1 MKPKRSEKV
10 KMWPQGLKRGPG
22 AFQEGVPPRSVTP
35 GFGKKV
41 IFWAPLGEPELFRG
55 TQKSNFG
62 VQGSK
67 NTAKIQTIFHDVFE
81 VAHKSGKVDK
91 TM

>member
-1 MKPKRSEKV
+1 MI
-10 KMWPQGLKRGPG
+10 L
-22 AFQEGVPPRSVTP
+22 TP
-35 GFGKKV
+35 GFQKKV
-41 IFWAPLGEPELFRG
+41 IFWPPSGEPQLFRG
-55 TQKSNFG
+55 AQKSNFG

-67 NTAKIQTIFHDVFE
+67 NTAKIETFFHDVFE

>member
-1 MKPKRSEKV
+1 MKKLLR
-10 KMWPQGLKRGPG
+10 GLKRGPG
-22 AFQEGVPPRSVTP
+22 AFQEGVPSMMITP

-41 IFWAPLGEPELFRG
+41 IFWPSSGEPQLFRG
-55 TQKSNFG
+55 AQKSNFG

-67 NTAKIQTIFHDVFE
+67 NTAKIETIFHDVFE

>member
-1 MKPKRSEKV
+1 MV
-10 KMWPQGLKRGPG
+10 TILG
-22 AFQEGVPPRSVTP
+22 FQKNGD
-35 GFGKKV
+35 FLD
-41 IFWAPLGEPELFRG
+41 PLGGAQLFRG
-55 TQKSNFG
+55 AQKSNVG

-67 NTAKIQTIFHDVFE
+67 NTANIATFFHGVFE

>member
-1 MKPKRSEKV
+1 M
-10 KMWPQGLKRGPG
+10 KMWPWGLKRGPDEI
-22 AFQEGVPPRSVTP
+22 QEGFGPMVVTP

-41 IFWAPLGEPELFRG
+41 IFWPPSGEPQLFRG
-55 TQKSNFG
+55 AQKSNFG

-67 NTAKIQTIFHDVFE
+67 NTAEIATFFPDVFE
-81 VAHKSGKVDK
+81 VAPKSGKIDK

>member
-1 MKPKRSEKV
+1 MGSRRGFV
-10 KMWPQGLKRGPG
+10 KKWHPGISKNMICWPQ
-22 AFQEGVPPRSVTP
+22 
-35 GFGKKV
+35 
-41 IFWAPLGEPELFRG
+41 LFREP
-55 TQKSNFG
+55 KKRNVG

-67 NTAKIQTIFHDVFE
+67 NTAKIDTFVHDVFE

>member
-1 MKPKRSEKV
+1 M

-41 IFWAPLGEPELFRG
+41 IFWAPSGEPELFRG
-55 TQKSNFG
+55 AQKSYFG

-67 NTAKIQTIFHDVFE
+67 KHGENHNMF
-81 VAHKSGKVDK
+81 
-91 TM
+91 